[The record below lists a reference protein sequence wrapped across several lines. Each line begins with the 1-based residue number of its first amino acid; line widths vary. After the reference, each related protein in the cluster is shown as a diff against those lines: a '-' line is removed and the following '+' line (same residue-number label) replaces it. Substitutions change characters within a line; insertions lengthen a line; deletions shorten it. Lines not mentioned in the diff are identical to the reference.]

1 MGIDMRT
8 SSAAAL
14 LILTMVTLQARD
26 YGPPIGARMPNFGLP
41 DQDGKAHTLKSLLG
55 PKGAVILIFRSADWC
70 PYCKAQLVELE
81 QHQNEF
87 AKLGLNVAAISYDS
101 TAVLRNFA
109 ERKSIHFPLLS
120 DPNSKIIRA
129 LGILNE
135 TVAKDSP
142 QYGIPHPGV
151 FVLDARGVIG
161 AKYFEDD
168 YRQRY
173 TAAGILL
180 HQFGLIPAAEKNE
193 IQGKQI
199 KVTTSASSSTVTAGQ
214 RVVLTLDLELKPNMH
229 VYAPGVENYIPI
241 EWKMKDA
248 ETAVAQ
254 DPAFPAAQKLHLD
267 AINETVPAYSG
278 LFRLTRD
285 INIEQADKLRPAV
298 DSSGHFR
305 VESTLRYQACDDRI
319 CYIPQEMPVHWTF
332 RYEQLDAERVPAE
345 LQRKGRGSSQ

>member
-1 MGIDMRT
+1 
-8 SSAAAL
+8 
-14 LILTMVTLQARD
+14 
-26 YGPPIGARMPNFGLP
+26 
-41 DQDGKAHTLKSLLG
+41 
-55 PKGAVILIFRSADWC
+55 
-70 PYCKAQLVELE
+70 VELE
-81 QHQNEF
+81 QHQSEF
-87 AKLGLNVAAISYDS
+87 GKLGLNVAGISYDG
-101 TAVLRNFA
+101 TGALHNFA

-151 FVLDARGVIG
+151 FILDAKGAIK

-180 HQFGLIPAAEKNE
+180 HQFGIIPATEKNE

-199 KVTTSASSSTVTAGQ
+199 KVTASASSSTVTAGQ

-248 ETAVAQ
+248 DTAVAQ
-254 DPAFPAAQKLHLD
+254 EAVLPAAQKLHLD

-278 LFRLTRD
+278 HFQLTRD
-285 INIEQADKLRPAV
+285 INIEQAEKIRPAV
-298 DSSGHFR
+298 DSSGHFK
-305 VESTLRYQACDDRI
+305 VQSTLRYQACDDRI
-319 CYIPQEMPVHWTF
+319 CYIPQEMPVQWTF
-332 RYEQLDAERVPAE
+332 RYEELDRQRLPPE
-345 LQRKGRGSSQ
+345 LQRKAGKSSQ